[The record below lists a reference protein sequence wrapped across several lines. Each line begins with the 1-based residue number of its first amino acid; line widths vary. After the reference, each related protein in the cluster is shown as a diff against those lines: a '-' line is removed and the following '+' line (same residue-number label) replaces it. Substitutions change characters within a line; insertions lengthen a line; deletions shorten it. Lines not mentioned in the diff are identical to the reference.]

1 MRIKSVGRSTG
12 WTRRP
17 TGARSAS
24 GRRRARGSTNEGHCP
39 HPRVSGEGQG
49 MGAGRGSSRSSGR
62 RLRPLESLN
71 VDAYFKEGLERVCF
85 GHIRVRWGGGGCE

>member
-1 MRIKSVGRSTG
+1 M
-12 WTRRP
+12 
-17 TGARSAS
+17 
-24 GRRRARGSTNEGHCP
+24 
-39 HPRVSGEGQG
+39 SGEGQG

-85 GHIRVRWGGGGCE
+85 GHIRVRWVGEGVSEEDRGRFNIVIVML